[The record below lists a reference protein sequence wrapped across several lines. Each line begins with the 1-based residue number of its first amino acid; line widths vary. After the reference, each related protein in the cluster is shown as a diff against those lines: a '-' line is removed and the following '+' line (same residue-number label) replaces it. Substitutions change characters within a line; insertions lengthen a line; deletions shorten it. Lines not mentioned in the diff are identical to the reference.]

1 MLDLLTDL
9 MAVAQGRCAYAE
21 ARHIAGRS
29 EALAVL
35 SGHVDAID
43 SSASEGLGVRVRVG
57 GGWGFAATRDVTRVG
72 AEAALRRA
80 LAIAEAQPAGPATPL
95 VPVAPASGHWAS
107 PHEVDPFAVSL
118 EEKLDLLFAA
128 KRALH
133 SGDEHIVHTAATARA

>member
-57 GGWGFAATRDVTRVG
+57 GGWGFAATRDVSRAG
-72 AEAALRRA
+72 AEQALARA
-80 LAIAEAQPAGPATPL
+80 LAIAEAQPAGPARPL
-95 VPVAPASGHWAS
+95 APVPAASGHWAS
-107 PHEVDPFAVSL
+107 PYEIDPFTISL
-118 EEKLDLLFAA
+118 EDKLALLF
-128 KRALH
+128 
-133 SGDEHIVHTAATARA
+133 E